1 MLVHRARTSGSP
13 AQVWEV
19 LGSPRRWPQFDLSLI
34 KVRGTPETVV
44 AGQALVGVSRFA
56 SLSIPIDV
64 VEVVP
69 GSRLVLRVHT
79 APGVR
84 ETVTHAVV
92 PLVRGGCELRVSVVV
107 DGLFAPAAVVPLWLA
122 GGLTVRL
129 LAVRVERLVRAARR
143 AA

>member
-1 MLVHRARTSGSP
+1 MPVHRARTSGSP

-19 LGSPRRWPQFDLSLI
+19 LGNPRRWPQFDLSLI

-44 AGQALVGVSRFA
+44 GGQALVGVSRFA

-69 GSRLVLRVHT
+69 AARLVLRVHS
-79 APGVR
+79 ALGVR
-84 ETVTHAVV
+84 ETVTYSAVPMV
-92 PLVRGGCELRVSVVV
+92 GGGSELRVSVVV
-107 DGLFAPAAVVPLWLA
+107 DGLFAPAAALPLWLA
-122 GGLTVRL
+122 GGVTVRL
-129 LAVRVERLVRAARR
+129 LAVRVDRLVRAGRR